1 MKYVFPFCLVG
12 LHLGAAIC
20 SVCVK
25 DIAKG
30 IYYFAGAV
38 LNISVIFMGS

>member
-12 LHLGAAIC
+12 LHLGAAVC
-20 SVCVK
+20 SILAN
-25 DIAKG
+25 DLTKG
-30 IYYFAGAV
+30 IYYLAGAA